1 MEEEKLLY
9 AIITKRGA
17 EETRNGGE
25 SSPLPLSSLAL
36 PSITG
41 IDEAPLETIP
51 YRDLAAVV
59 SVIDL
64 NRFAQAC
71 PDPCRGEER
80 LRADMVRYQQ
90 VNLTLLQHYTV
101 VPLRFGFTAR
111 DREHVED
118 VLGKIY
124 LQLRTLLKRLDGTVE
139 LIVQAFWDLPKIL
152 QGIAAQ
158 DEYLVQAKREATR
171 EQRSMTSEQRAIAIG
186 QRLFGAAEARKKEL
200 TAVIHAHLSRWAMD
214 SAEGSGRP
222 VFGQT
227 DPEPSRRAEESETTI
242 GVERIFNRS
251 YLVEKEQ
258 EPLFDTMLD
267 QLSTRYQPYVTFSYI
282 GPLPAYS
289 FTNIEFNQGNFEVIA
304 RARQTLTLPE
314 QASLEDIK
322 AAYRCSALSCHPDRH
337 PEDSQAGERF
347 RAITSAYEVL
357 ETYCRSLQNF
367 LGETPPYSFAREQ
380 VERTFTVKE
389 QREACYP

>member
-1 MEEEKLLY
+1 MQVGKLLY

-41 IDEAPLETIP
+41 IDEVPLETIP

-111 DREHVED
+111 DREHVAD
-118 VLGKIY
+118 VLEKTY

-139 LIVQAFWDLPKIL
+139 LIVQAFWDLPTIL

-200 TAVIHAHLSRWAMD
+200 TAVIDAHLSRWAMD

-227 DPEPSRRAEESETTI
+227 DPEPSRRAI
-242 GVERIFNRS
+242 LARS
-251 YLVEKEQ
+251 LPIVL
-258 EPLFDTMLD
+258 PTSS
-267 QLSTRYQPYVTFSYI
+267 STR
-282 GPLPAYS
+282 
-289 FTNIEFNQGNFEVIA
+289 E
-304 RARQTLTLPE
+304 TL
-314 QASLEDIK
+314 
-322 AAYRCSALSCHPDRH
+322 R
-337 PEDSQAGERF
+337 
-347 RAITSAYEVL
+347 
-357 ETYCRSLQNF
+357 
-367 LGETPPYSFAREQ
+367 
-380 VERTFTVKE
+380 
-389 QREACYP
+389 